1 VNATNTWRTT
11 TPGVDSQRPIVSARF
26 WSVQNC
32 TEPFFKGVQCGGFG
46 PSRVVRSGGTRE
58 GKLEKGAFVRVMF
71 FGEQALSG
79 IVQAVDKVTAT
90 IAFGLAV
97 GPWAVTVPRDWL
109 QKSEGAWLLEIG

>member
-1 VNATNTWRTT
+1 MHPPVLDLRVFKIA
-11 TPGVDSQRPIVSARF
+11 
-26 WSVQNC
+26 QNHFQ
-32 TEPFFKGVQCGGFG
+32 TCGMSWFR
-46 PSRVVRSGGTRE
+46 PSRGARSAGTRE

-79 IVQAVDKVTAT
+79 IVQAADKVTAT

-109 QKSEGAWLLEIG
+109 QKRESGWLLEIG